1 MTTRRSIAALA
12 VQLSGRLA
20 RLRQGARLPQTGTA
34 VGPGTFPVRAPSP
47 TARPVTRRRA
57 EAALHKLIVLTV
69 AAALSGAAANMAMAR
84 GGGGGGHGGGGFGG
98 GMGGGGFGGVHVGGF
113 GGGVGGGQVGGLGG
127 GFGGGHVGGLG
138 AGLGGSQVGG
148 LGAGFGGSHVG
159 GFGGGVGGSHVG
171 GLGAGFGS
179 HIGSGFGNPSV
190 GGLRSAPLAAD
201 PGHFAGPSALVGEH
215 EPAIGRRLNMH
226 IRGHHRMGY
235 YSGCYDAGLNNPYL
249 CPPYVSCPCSE

>member
-138 AGLGGSQVGG
+138 AGLGGGQVGG

-159 GFGGGVGGSHVG
+159 ESAGGSAGPCRRARGWLWQPHRFWIRKSVRRRFAKRPSG
-171 GLGAGFGS
+171 GRPWSLRRPLRSGRRARAGNCGAG
-179 HIGSGFGNPSV
+179 
-190 GGLRSAPLAAD
+190 
-201 PGHFAGPSALVGEH
+201 
-215 EPAIGRRLNMH
+215 
-226 IRGHHRMGY
+226 
-235 YSGCYDAGLNNPYL
+235 
-249 CPPYVSCPCSE
+249 